1 MRWLTSEFKKVWEGD
16 GEYREKPTIEY
27 STNVLF
33 NNLWQNKENEWGGKI
48 QKNRPSVNKIRL
60 LVHIN
65 SVCYT
70 QQRSTAVKWWNFRLE
85 SFDLICN

>member
-48 QKNRPSVNKIRL
+48 QKKIDRVWTKFVYSYTSIRCVIHSNVL
-60 LVHIN
+60 LL
-65 SVCYT
+65 
-70 QQRSTAVKWWNFRLE
+70 WNGEIFV
-85 SFDLICN
+85 SKALI